1 MAADIS
7 TLTALL
13 SARSLERDTGLRYL
27 DAEGH
32 VAKEVSYA
40 ELFETAQD
48 DSLRLRSLLGDIK
61 GGGDVVIASL
71 SNHELHV
78 RLFWACCFANI
89 PVCPTPPLH
98 PDPSRQATF
107 LTHLQNLFEHPVMFT
122 DDLKTI
128 DTVTKVAP
136 GLKTVSWAI
145 FESQPSHSGA
155 EEAAPAPHSHETS
168 PNDIVCL
175 MLTSGSTGNPKA
187 VALRHSNLLSSVN
200 GKIAHHGT
208 SSRTPF
214 LNWIAF
220 DHVACVSEVHI
231 HALAANANQFHVHP
245 SAVLQRPL
253 RLLEWCSRYQIGYTF
268 SPNFLIAQL
277 CRDYATD
284 PLPSGSLDLSALI
297 ALISGGE
304 AVPMKTAVAFADI
317 LETFG
322 APRNVL
328 RAGFGMSE
336 TGAGCIY
343 DTRPLP
349 RDEQSAAER
358 YLGLGLCC
366 EGTSMRVV
374 SRETGEICLPLEPG
388 DLQLK
393 GPSVFSEYYNDPKAT
408 AESFTDDGWF
418 VTGDRAM
425 LDRDGNLHLVGRE
438 KDQININGVKYSSVD
453 VEHFL
458 EDGDIDGLR
467 RSYVFVCPMRLIGS
481 DTETY
486 AVFYHHSGVTV
497 EEELSDEAVRR
508 INDTNRAIRDRS
520 IVYCSQSPA
529 VILPLPLKSFSKTA
543 LGKVSRSALMNA
555 YMKGEHNALEQRL
568 RSVSASPS
576 GPSTL
581 NAHEEAVAQVV
592 GKLLGVDAA
601 ALSRS
606 TNLFDLGMSSMHIV
620 QLKHHLQKAFG
631 VKDIPIIDLLRRPE
645 LGQLCDYLSESI
657 MARTPTQAAYNPL
670 VSLKSQGSK
679 PPVFLVHPGVGEVL
693 VFMGLAKALDGD
705 RPLYAIRARGFD
717 ENEEVFPSFEEMVS
731 VYVAAVERAFPEGPY
746 YLGGYSFGG
755 AVAFEMAKV
764 LEAKGKTVAWVG
776 IMNLPPHIQSRM
788 HELTWVEVLL
798 NLFMFVALITPATLD
813 ETRSQLRR
821 AFPESADSD
830 AEPEDS
836 ARIIEWL
843 LASSDQARLR
853 ELQLEPDAL
862 GRWIRVAYQLTR
874 LGRTYEPSGTLREAA
889 LTVFCAT
896 PLPSMGTREVYKAK
910 RLSEWQHFSLKKV
923 QFVDV
928 DGEHYTML
936 SDTHVQSFAG
946 KLASAL
952 DPPSNGAA
960 VSNGSSPSNGIAPS
974 NGVAP
979 SKPLVSQKA
988 DFGEIPVIDFSLAT
1002 TNPTKYYDQLRYA
1015 LEDVG
1020 FVMFVN
1026 IPGFEDEFQSE
1037 LFTLARRLFEKPRE
1051 WKESLGAHKSHAL
1064 RGYFRGDDIAGP
1076 HKAHAEAFRFGL
1088 DLPEPSGDDVPFWL
1102 KLHEGPNQWPSEEDL
1117 PRFRQ
1122 LMEALFDRYYGLNI
1136 ALNQHICKL
1145 LDIPQELL
1153 DAYYPDKPEFNS
1165 AIWHYLPVTEEI
1177 RESAR
1182 NGFAQGMHEHRDPS
1196 TFVTCLIQSR
1206 EGLQVQNHAGEWIDV
1221 PYIKGG
1227 VVCNIGMQLMKLT
1240 GGKLVAT
1247 THRVNTLL
1255 IEEDRFTIPY
1265 VLSTRLEK
1273 AVVSLPQFADGLMAK
1288 EHVAPNPKILKLM
1301 SIEDPLERSGYAR
1314 LSLFP
1319 AISKKLYPAEF
1330 ERAHELGIM

>member
-1 MAADIS
+1 M
-7 TLTALL
+7 L
-13 SARSLERDTGLRYL
+13 SGQSSNRSLQGDAGVRFL
-27 DAEGH
+27 DSEGN
-32 VAKEVSYA
+32 VAKKLSYT
-40 ELFETAQD
+40 ELYRLAQD
-48 DSLRLRSLLGDIK
+48 DSRRLRGLLAETQ
-61 GGGDVVIASL
+61 GGCDVVIASL

-78 RLFWACCFANI
+78 RLFWACCFAGI
-89 PVCPTPPLH
+89 PMCPIPPLH

-107 LTHLQNLFEHPVMFT
+107 LSHLKNLFKHPLMFT
-122 DDLKTI
+122 DDMNTI
-128 DTVTKVAP
+128 DTVASLAP

-145 FESQPSHSGA
+145 FESQPSDLDSGA
-155 EEAAPAPHSHETS
+155 VEDAPAAHSYETS
-168 PNDIVCL
+168 PDDIVCL

-187 VALRHSNLLSSVN
+187 VALRHSNILSSVN

-208 SSRTPF
+208 SSRSQF

-231 HALAANANQFHVHP
+231 HALAANANQYHVHP
-245 SAVLQRPL
+245 SVVLQRPL
-253 RLLEWCSRYQIGYTF
+253 RLLEWCSRYRIGYTF
-268 SPNFLIAQL
+268 SPNFLIAQI
-277 CRDYATD
+277 CRDFASN
-284 PLPSGSLDLSALI
+284 PLPAGSLDLSTLI

-304 AVPMKTAVAFADI
+304 AVPIKTAVAFADI
-317 LETFG
+317 LEAFG
-322 APRNVL
+322 APRDVL

-336 TGAGCIY
+336 TAAGCIY
-343 DTRPLP
+343 DTRPCP
-349 RDEQSAAER
+349 RDEQRSAER

-374 SRETGEICLPLEPG
+374 SRETGQVCLPLEPG

-408 AESFTDDGWF
+408 AEAFTSDGWF

-458 EDGDIDGLR
+458 EDGEIDGLQR
-467 RSYVFVCPMRLIGS
+467 FYVYVCPMRLAGS

-486 AVFYHHSGVTV
+486 AVFYHHSEVTV
-497 EEELSDEAVRR
+497 EADFSDEDARR
-508 INDTNRAIRDRS
+508 INATNRAIRDRS
-520 IVYCSQSPA
+520 ILYCSQSPA
-529 VILPLPLKSFSKTA
+529 VILPLPLKSFTKSA
-543 LGKVSRSALMNA
+543 LGKVSRSALINA
-555 YMKGEHNALEQRL
+555 YLKGEYNALDQRL
-568 RSVSASPS
+568 RSTSSLPS
-576 GPSTL
+576 GPGTL
-581 NAHEEAVAQVV
+581 NAHEEAVAQVLAQV
-592 GKLLGVDAA
+592 LGVDAA
-601 ALSRS
+601 ILSRS

-645 LGQLCDYLSESI
+645 LGQLCDYLGECIS
-657 MARTPTQAAYNPL
+657 ARAPAPATYNPL
-670 VSLKSQGSK
+670 VTLKSQGSK

-693 VFMGLAKALDGD
+693 VFMGLAKALEGD

-717 ENEEVFPSFEEMVS
+717 DNEEVFESFDQMVS

-764 LEAKGKTVAWVG
+764 LEAKGRNVAWVG

-788 HELTWVEVLL
+788 HELSWTEVLL
-798 NLFMFVALITPATLD
+798 NLFMFVDLISPSALD
-813 ETRSQLRR
+813 QRR
-821 AFPESADSD
+821 AQLHSSFPGSANSD

-836 ARIIEWL
+836 EEIITWL
-843 LASSDQARLR
+843 LATSDQARVN
-853 ELQLEPDAL
+853 ELQLDPDAL
-862 GRWIRVAYQLTR
+862 KRWIRVAYQLTR

-910 RLSEWQHFSLKKV
+910 RLSAWQQFSHKKV
-923 QFVDV
+923 DFVDV

-936 SDTHVQSFAG
+936 SEAHVHSFA
-946 KLASAL
+946 KKFTSTL
-952 DPPSNGAA
+952 DHSPTGADTSNGT
-960 VSNGSSPSNGIAPS
+960 SPSNGTAPPDS
-974 NGVAP
+974 LAP
-979 SKPLVSQKA
+979 VKPLPSQKA

-1002 TNPTKYYDQLRYA
+1002 TDPTKYFDQLRYA
-1015 LEDVG
+1015 LED
-1020 FVMFVN
+1020 
-1026 IPGFEDEFQSE
+1026 
-1037 LFTLARRLFEKPRE
+1037 
-1051 WKESLGAHKSHAL
+1051 
-1064 RGYFRGDDIAGP
+1064 
-1076 HKAHAEAFRFGL
+1076 AHAEAFRFGL
-1088 DLPEPSGDDVPFWL
+1088 DLPEPSGDNVPFWL
-1102 KLHEGPNQWPSEEDL
+1102 RLHEGPNQWPSEDDL
-1117 PRFRQ
+1117 PRFRH
-1122 LMEALFDRYYGLNI
+1122 LMETLFDRYYGLNI

-1145 LDIPQELL
+1145 LDIPPEVL
-1153 DAYYPDKPEFNS
+1153 DAYYPEQPEFNS
-1165 AIWHYLPVTEEI
+1165 AIWHYLPVTPEI
-1177 RESAR
+1177 LESAR

-1206 EGLQVQNHAGEWIDV
+1206 KGLQVQNHAGEWVDV

-1227 VVCNIGMQLMKLT
+1227 VVCNIGKSGMQLMKLT

-1247 THRVNTLL
+1247 THRVNTL
-1255 IEEDRFTIPY
+1255 IIDEDRFTIPY

-1273 AVVSLPQFADGLMAK
+1273 SVVPLPQFADGRMAK

-1301 SIEDPLERSGYAR
+1301 SIADPLERSGYAR

-1319 AISKKLYPAEF
+1319 AIAKKLYPAEF
-1330 ERAHELGIM
+1330 ERAHELGLM